1 MIYSLL
7 NKDLPELDIIT
18 NHYNGRIDLKLS
30 TEFSC
35 AGDACLVTSDLLFN
49 APYALTGGIIARNA
63 ARNAALAQ
71 CTAGTGFET
80 AIFVCF

>member
-7 NKDLPELDIIT
+7 NEDLPELDIIT
-18 NHYNGRIDLKLS
+18 NSLDGRIDMTLS

-35 AGDACLVTSDLLFN
+35 AGDACLDTSDLLFN

-71 CTAGTGFET
+71 CTASNGFEIAT
-80 AIFVCF
+80 ILCF

>member
-7 NKDLPELDIIT
+7 KHDVPELKILT
-18 NHYNGRIDLKLS
+18 NTLYGRIDFKLS

-35 AGDACLVTSDLLFN
+35 AGDACLVTSDRLFN

-80 AIFVCF
+80 TIFSCY